1 MDLWVLWLVIIFVL
15 IIAEASTINLVSIW
29 FIASGIISL
38 IVSFFIDSFLVQFTI
53 FVILGLILL
62 ITTRKFL
69 NSWLKP
75 KSERTNLDR
84 VIGASALVT
93 EPISKNKV
101 GEVKVLGKYWSA
113 ISESRHALG
122 EEVIVDAIDGVKLIV
137 RKKEE

>member
-1 MDLWVLWLVIIFVL
+1 
-15 IIAEASTINLVSIW
+15 
-29 FIASGIISL
+29 
-38 IVSFFIDSFLVQFTI
+38 
-53 FVILGLILL
+53 L

-113 ISESRHALG
+113 ISESDHSLG

-137 RKKEE
+137 RKKDE